1 MKCVKPEMLYHFV
14 QSSFNQFGAQQIFIQ
29 QSYDACPSI
38 TNHLKDEEQKQTTI
52 SADKKGRSNTS
63 ATGCEKVSGTTAD
76 TNNEKKIKEEA
87 EIEEVDAEVSKV
99 VVDGEVSTD
108 DRML

>member
-1 MKCVKPEMLYHFV
+1 M
-14 QSSFNQFGAQQIFIQ
+14 
-29 QSYDACPSI
+29 
-38 TNHLKDEEQKQTTI
+38 
-52 SADKKGRSNTS
+52 
-63 ATGCEKVSGTTAD
+63 SGTTAD

-99 VVDGEVSTD
+99 IVDGEVSTD